1 MEDNDIIF
9 LVRQKCLME
18 EEAEVSQTKKSFGL
32 SDLRMDSPSPPPL
45 PLSGPPLDAAQTQ
58 TPPPDQGHC
67 NGGAILQTES
77 ETRIK
82 KQELVITETDI

>member
-1 MEDNDIIF
+1 
-9 LVRQKCLME
+9 ME

-45 PLSGPPLDAAQTQ
+45 PLSGPPSDAPQP
-58 TPPPDQGHC
+58 PPPDQGHC

-77 ETRIK
+77 ETRVK